1 VKTLK
6 KAKSRFVA
14 MFLLISCMLTIT
26 ANAQGIT
33 PYASDQIDAY
43 DSNVVATGNGKI
55 AIQFSV
61 EGTGIMKKIGASE
74 IIIYEKY
81 GKDGWMIAGAFTE
94 KDKGM
99 TVSGQNSYGT
109 TMYFNGTSGVEYKI
123 EVTIFAT
130 DYDGV
135 RDSRTITNYVT
146 A

>member
-1 VKTLK
+1 MK

-61 EGTGIMKKIGASE
+61 EATDLMKSLGASK

-81 GKDGWMIAGAFTE
+81 GEDGWMIVDVFNE
-94 KDKGM
+94 SDKGM
-99 TVSGQNSYGT
+99 TASGKHTYGT
-109 TMYFNGTSGVEYKI
+109 TMYFYGTSGVDYKVK
-123 EVTIFAT
+123 VTIFAT